1 MTTEVLARARA
12 GDQDAFRQL
21 TEPHRRELQ
30 AHCYRILGS
39 AQDAEDALQE
49 TLLAAWRG
57 LGGFEERSSVRTWLY
72 RVATSRCL
80 NALRAGPRRP
90 PVSEP
95 VVPPTA
101 EWPEPSRLSEV
112 VWLEPFADFMLDDV
126 ADVAPGPETRYEA
139 REAIS
144 LAFIAALQHL
154 PPRQRA
160 VLVLRDVLGY
170 RTAEVAD
177 MLESTEDSVNSA
189 LKRARASLDARLR
202 ASRQR
207 EVAPLPRSSEEE
219 ALIER
224 FTNAFVA
231 GDVAGVVALLTED
244 VWLTMPPI
252 PLEYHGRE
260 LVAHFHASVVFRG
273 GRRYQLVATRANRQP
288 AFGLYVTERHAP
300 VAHANGLLVLTLT
313 GPRICALT
321 RFDNSVLPHFGLPRT
336 LAPFSPPGRSER
348 AAGGGTRGGGD
359 LR

>member
-1 MTTEVLARARA
+1 M
-12 GDQDAFRQL
+12 
-21 TEPHRRELQ
+21 
-30 AHCYRILGS
+30 
-39 AQDAEDALQE
+39 
-49 TLLAAWRG
+49 
-57 LGGFEERSSVRTWLY
+57 
-72 RVATSRCL
+72 
-80 NALRAGPRRP
+80 
-90 PVSEP
+90 
-95 VVPPTA
+95 
-101 EWPEPSRLSEV
+101 
-112 VWLEPFADFMLDDV
+112 
-126 ADVAPGPETRYEA
+126 
-139 REAIS
+139 
-144 LAFIAALQHL
+144 
-154 PPRQRA
+154 
-160 VLVLRDVLGY
+160 LRDVLGY

-260 LVAHFHASVVFRG
+260 LVAHFHTSVVFRG

-288 AFGLYVTERHAP
+288 AFGLYVTERHTP
-300 VAHANGLLVLTLT
+300 VAHANGLLVL
-313 GPRICALT
+313 ALDGT
-321 RFDNSVLPHFGLPRT
+321 SDLRPDPVRQQRPPPLRPAPHAGAVQPARPVR
-336 LAPFSPPGRSER
+336 ARGGRRYPGRR
-348 AAGGGTRGGGD
+348 RFAMTGD

>member
-1 MTTEVLARARA
+1 
-12 GDQDAFRQL
+12 
-21 TEPHRRELQ
+21 
-30 AHCYRILGS
+30 
-39 AQDAEDALQE
+39 
-49 TLLAAWRG
+49 
-57 LGGFEERSSVRTWLY
+57 
-72 RVATSRCL
+72 
-80 NALRAGPRRP
+80 
-90 PVSEP
+90 
-95 VVPPTA
+95 
-101 EWPEPSRLSEV
+101 
-112 VWLEPFADFMLDDV
+112 
-126 ADVAPGPETRYEA
+126 
-139 REAIS
+139 
-144 LAFIAALQHL
+144 
-154 PPRQRA
+154 
-160 VLVLRDVLGY
+160 
-170 RTAEVAD
+170 

>member
-126 ADVAPGPETRYEA
+126 ADVAPGPRRATRPGRRSRWRSSPPSSTYHHASGPYSCSETSSVTA
-139 REAIS
+139 
-144 LAFIAALQHL
+144 
-154 PPRQRA
+154 PPRWP
-160 VLVLRDVLGY
+160 
-170 RTAEVAD
+170 TC
-177 MLESTEDSVNSA
+177 S
-189 LKRARASLDARLR
+189 
-202 ASRQR
+202 
-207 EVAPLPRSSEEE
+207 
-219 ALIER
+219 
-224 FTNAFVA
+224 
-231 GDVAGVVALLTED
+231 
-244 VWLTMPPI
+244 
-252 PLEYHGRE
+252 
-260 LVAHFHASVVFRG
+260 
-273 GRRYQLVATRANRQP
+273 
-288 AFGLYVTERHAP
+288 
-300 VAHANGLLVLTLT
+300 
-313 GPRICALT
+313 
-321 RFDNSVLPHFGLPRT
+321 
-336 LAPFSPPGRSER
+336 SPPKIRS
-348 AAGGGTRGGGD
+348 TV
-359 LR
+359 L

>member
-39 AQDAEDALQE
+39 AQDAEDAVQE

-72 RVATSRCL
+72 RGRYQPVPQRAPGRPSTSAVHRNGATDGDVARAFTAVRSGLAGAVCRLHPRRCGRPCPGARD
-80 NALRAGPRRP
+80 ALRGERSYP
-90 PVSEP
+90 
-95 VVPPTA
+95 
-101 EWPEPSRLSEV
+101 
-112 VWLEPFADFMLDDV
+112 
-126 ADVAPGPETRYEA
+126 
-139 REAIS
+139 

-170 RTAEVAD
+170 HTAEVAD

-189 LKRARASLDARLR
+189 LKRARAALDGRLR
-202 ASRQR
+202 ASANVSRPPSR
-207 EVAPLPRSSEEE
+207 GPPAEE
-219 ALIER
+219 ALVER

-244 VWLTMPPI
+244 VQLTMPPI
-252 PLEYHGRE
+252 PLKYYGRE
-260 LVAHFHASVVFRG
+260 LVAHFHSSVVFQG

-288 AFGLYVTERHAP
+288 AFGLYVTDHHAP
-300 VAHANGLLVLTLT
+300 IAHCNGLLVLTLA

-336 LAPFSPPGRSER
+336 LGASWPTAPKRQ
-348 AAGGGTRGGGD
+348 
-359 LR
+359 